1 MLAKDALRQSV
12 GELLDRT
19 LPRGLPPN
27 WPVERPLVDAG
38 LDSVAV
44 LQLVAALEERFEITL
59 AETDLTAENMATL
72 GSIVRLLRR
81 RTEP

>member
-1 MLAKDALRQSV
+1 MLAKDEIRHAV
-12 GELLDRT
+12 ADVLDRT
-19 LPRGLPPN
+19 LPRGLPAN

-44 LQLVAALEERFEITL
+44 LQLVAALEERFDIAL

-72 GSIVRLLRR
+72 GSLVRLLRR

>member
-1 MLAKDALRQSV
+1 MLAKDELRHAV
-12 GELLDRT
+12 ADVLDRT

-27 WPVERPLVDAG
+27 WPAERPLVDAG

-44 LQLVAALEERFEITL
+44 LQLVAALEERFDVAL

-72 GSIVRLLRR
+72 GSLVRLLRR